1 LEDEELNLSEL
12 DDHLRSHVIHRPE
25 FQQLGQEYQRLL
37 QLVLPQQEQEFQL
50 PVQEL
55 QRPLQVL
62 RQQELTL
69 QLQRLLQLLQLQ
81 LF

>member
-1 LEDEELNLSEL
+1 MNLSDL
-12 DDHLRSHVIHRPE
+12 DDHLRSHVIHRLE
-25 FQQLGQEYQRLL
+25 FQQLAQEYQRLQ

-55 QRPLQVL
+55 QRPLQVQVL
-62 RQQELTL
+62 RQQELTV

>member
-1 LEDEELNLSEL
+1 MSDL
-12 DDHLRSHVIHRPE
+12 DVHLRSHVIHRLE
-25 FQQLGQEYQRLL
+25 FQQLGQEYQRLQ

-55 QRPLQVL
+55 QRPLQVQVL
-62 RQQELTL
+62 RQQELTV

>member
-1 LEDEELNLSEL
+1 MNLSDL
-12 DDHLRSHVIHRPE
+12 DDHLRSHVIHQLE
-25 FQQLGQEYQRLL
+25 FQQLAQEYQRLQ

-55 QRPLQVL
+55 QRPLQVQVL

-69 QLQRLLQLLQLQ
+69 QLRVPLQLLQLQ